1 MGKTLFAS
9 RCGVRAL
16 GSVGAACATW
26 LLLGAGFAR
35 PAQKSQLPSAPLD
48 VENAEIVQLEH
59 RWLQDDQTGNSA
71 DLDRILASDFL
82 RPFPPGGT
90 FIGKKA
96 MLLYA
101 HTRAAHPGAAQAKF
115 DQLRVWFYGN
125 TAIARGVLTTKDAQ
139 GQVVRKLLFTDV
151 FVRRQGRWQAV
162 SAQENEAPAR

>member
-1 MGKTLFAS
+1 MAKSLFSWRRGLGALA
-9 RCGVRAL
+9 GVSAACL
-16 GSVGAACATW
+16 SLGAA
-26 LLLGAGFAR
+26 FAR
-35 PAQKSQLPSAPLD
+35 PAQTTQAPGAPLD

-59 RWLQDDQTGNSA
+59 RWLQDDQTGNAA
-71 DLDRILASDFL
+71 DLNRILASDFL
-82 RPFPPGGT
+82 RPYPPGGT

-101 HTRAAHPGAAQAKF
+101 HTRAAHAGGPQAKF
-115 DQLRVWFYGN
+115 DQLRVWFYGD
-125 TAIARGVLTTKDAQ
+125 TAIARGVLTTKDAH